1 LFLCFISEQMAQ
13 STGLSS
19 KEAEKQ
25 IQQMVAFIRQE
36 AREKAEE
43 IAVKTESDF
52 MAEKLTLHT
61 QAGIQIREEFEKR
74 KKDMLT
80 EKKIAKSK
88 KLNDIKFATMRKRDL
103 KTKQLKDEVTVQ
115 MADISKNTKYPE
127 LIRFLLIQGL
137 MTIMEPKVTIQC
149 RQEDVDIV
157 EKQLDAAVNGF
168 QQVLQQASGVT
179 PQCQVTIDK
188 QNWLPPGP
196 RKDRPG
202 LSCCGGVLLS
212 ARKGKIVCRN
222 TLDHRLE
229 LGFQMLKPLVR
240 QMLFGARAPP
250 AGSVDEEADHL
261 LN

>member
-1 LFLCFISEQMAQ
+1 
-13 STGLSS
+13 
-19 KEAEKQ
+19 
-25 IQQMVAFIRQE
+25 
-36 AREKAEE
+36 
-43 IAVKTESDF
+43 
-52 MAEKLTLHT
+52 
-61 QAGIQIREEFEKR
+61 
-74 KKDMLT
+74 
-80 EKKIAKSK
+80 
-88 KLNDIKFATMRKRDL
+88 MRKRDA
-103 KTKQLKDEVTVQ
+103 KVKQLKDDVTMKLAEVC
-115 MADISKNTKYPE
+115 KNSKYPD

-157 EKQLDAAVNGF
+157 EKQLEPALSGF

-179 PQCQVTIDK
+179 PQCQVVIDK

-229 LGFQMLKPLVR
+229 LGFQTLRPLVR
-240 QMLFGARAPP
+240 RMLFGERAAP
-250 AGSVDEEADHL
+250 AGASTGTDHHE
-261 LN
+261 

>member
-1 LFLCFISEQMAQ
+1 VVMAQ
-13 STGLSS
+13 QAAGLSS

-61 QAGIQIREEFEKR
+61 QAGVQIREEFEKR

-88 KLNDIKFATMRKRDL
+88 KLNGIKFDTMRKRDG
-103 KTKQLKDEVTVQ
+103 KIKQLKDDVTVQ
-115 MADISKNTKYPE
+115 MADISKNAKYPE

-137 MTIMEPKVTIQC
+137 MTMMEPKVTVQC
-149 RQEDVDIV
+149 RQEDVDVV
-157 EKQLDAAVNGF
+157 EKQVDAAVTGF
-168 QQVLQQASGVT
+168 QQVMQQAAGVA
-179 PQCQVTIDK
+179 PPCQVTIDK

-202 LSCCGGVLLS
+202 LSCCGGVLLTS
-212 ARKGKIVCRN
+212 RKGKIVCRN

-229 LGFQMLKPLVR
+229 LSFHQLKPLIR
-240 QMLFGARAPP
+240 RMLFGSRAAPP
-250 AGSVDEEADHL
+250 GSIAEETDHL
-261 LN
+261 LS